1 MNNKIDICLD
11 TGDLELIKEGLE
23 IFPINSVSMN
33 PSIAV
38 DYLKTVNRGFIE
50 NALMIREVIGDDMP
64 FFLEAMGDTAEEMVE
79 DAKKV
84 IEIIPGNTTVKIPA
98 SVEGIKAIKELRE
111 LNIPTS
117 CTAVYTLNQALLA
130 AEAGASYIAV
140 YVSRLDKLGAS
151 GIEVINK
158 IKMTFDN
165 LGHTCKIAA
174 ASLKTPE
181 HVEDSVMAGANN
193 LALTLDLLKQMS
205 VHPLTQQTLDTFK
218 SDWEG
223 LFGEGIR
230 ISNMKK

>member
-11 TGDLELIKEGLE
+11 TGNLELIKEGLE

-38 DYLKTVNRGFIE
+38 DYLKTVDRGFIE
-50 NALMIREVIGDDMP
+50 NALMIREVIGDEMP

-84 IEIIPGNTTVKIPA
+84 VEIIPGNTTVKIPA
-98 SVEGIKAIKELRE
+98 SVEGFKAIKELRKI
-111 LNIPTS
+111 NISTS
-117 CTAVYTLNQALLA
+117 CTAVYTLNQGLLA

-151 GIEVINK
+151 GTEVISK
-158 IKMTFDN
+158 IKTTFDR
-165 LGHTCKIAA
+165 LGYTCKVSA
-174 ASLKTPE
+174 ASLKTPD
-181 HVEDSVMAGANN
+181 HVEESIMAGANN
-193 LALTLDLLKQMS
+193 LALTFDLLKQMS

-223 LFGEGIR
+223 LFGKGTR
-230 ISNMKK
+230 ISNMEN